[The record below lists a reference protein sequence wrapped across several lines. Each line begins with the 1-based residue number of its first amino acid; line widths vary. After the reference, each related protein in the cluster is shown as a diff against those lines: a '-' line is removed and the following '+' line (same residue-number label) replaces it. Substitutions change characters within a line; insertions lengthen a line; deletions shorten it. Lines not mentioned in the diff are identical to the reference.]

1 MIKAQFIEKLK
12 NNADI
17 VEIISKYIE
26 VKKAGRSFVALCP
39 FHDDKNPSLH
49 INEEKA
55 YYHCFSCKAS
65 GDVITFIREYEKLSY
80 VEAIEKLADFMN
92 MEVEYSDNK
101 TFKNPNKILLPTLDL
116 FYKEQLLSNPSALNY
131 LNSRKIT
138 QDLREKFG
146 LGFAP
151 ASQLTLQVLK
161 NEGFTLNEAL
171 ELGAIKKGE
180 QGYYASFSNRITFP
194 IHNHYGTL
202 IAFGGRTI
210 SNHPAK
216 YINSSQN
223 ILFNKSKVL
232 YNFHRAREE
241 IYAKKEIIICEGYLD
256 TIMLT
261 KAGYKNTVAVLGT
274 ALTEEHLP
282 LLKREDLKVILSFD
296 GDEAGRTAALKS
308 SKLLSLNKIQAYVVL
323 FPSNSDP
330 ADLVAE
336 NREEELKR
344 IFANKIDA
352 IEFFIRESLRKYDLT
367 SAISKAKA
375 LEEIS
380 TFTQELDFLVAQNY
394 QNLVSELLQLPLTS
408 FKLFKDESFEL
419 KKKLPK
425 AEGKKDI
432 LELRILKT
440 LKEDELWAKN
450 VSPLLSK
457 INFKIHGDIYEKIS
471 KRDYNNSLI
480 ISLILDERIEILE
493 GNSRYKALI
502 MLKIRQVEGEI
513 KIANLSEDEIF
524 SKQKE
529 LRELKKKLKEL

>member
-1 MIKAQFIEKLK
+1 MITAQFIEKLK

-17 VEIISKYIE
+17 VDIISKYIE

-49 INEEKA
+49 INEDKA

-65 GDVITFIREYEKLSY
+65 GDVINFIREYEKLSY
-80 VEAIEKLADFMN
+80 VEAIEKLADFVN

-101 TFKNPNKILLPTLDL
+101 KHRNPNKILLPTLDL
-116 FYKEQLLSNPSALNY
+116 FYKEQLLANPTALNY
-131 LNSRKIT
+131 LSSRKIT
-138 QDLREKFG
+138 KDLIEKFG

-151 ASQLTLQVLK
+151 ASHFTLELLK
-161 NEGFTLNEAL
+161 KEGFTLNEAL
-171 ELGAIKKGE
+171 EVGAIKKGE

-210 SNHPAK
+210 SQHPVK

-223 ILFNKSKVL
+223 ILFNKSKIL

-241 IYAKKEIIICEGYLD
+241 IYAKKEVIITEGYLD

-282 LLKREDLKVILSFD
+282 LLRREDLKVILSFD
-296 GDEAGRTAALKS
+296 GDEAGRAAALKS

-323 FPSNSDP
+323 FPSGSDP

-336 NREEELKR
+336 NRREELER
-344 IFANKIDA
+344 IFLNKIDA

-367 SAISKAKA
+367 SAISKSKA
-375 LEEIS
+375 LEEIML
-380 TFTQELDFLVAQNY
+380 FTQELDFLVAQNY
-394 QNLVSELLQLPLTS
+394 QNLVSELLQIPLTS

-425 AEGKKDI
+425 EEKRDI
-432 LELRILKT
+432 LELRVLKT
-440 LKEDELWAKN
+440 LKEDEDFARN
-450 VSPLLSK
+450 ISPLLSE
-457 INFKIHGDIYEKIS
+457 INFKVHGELYEKLS
-471 KRDYNNSLI
+471 KKDYNNPSI
-480 ISLILDERIEILE
+480 ISLMLDERIELLE

-502 MLKIRQVEGEI
+502 MLKIRQSESEI
-513 KIANLSEDEIF
+513 KIANLSEEEIF